1 MTAPFAWIRPEPHG
15 IHVVPADCWIDPSRP
30 VENALVTHGHAD
42 HARGG
47 HGRTVATP
55 ETLAIMELRYQTRDG
70 AMPVSYGET
79 IRLPGEVDV
88 TYLPAGHVL
97 GRCGHAPQLEQPT
110 AFRELLATFLG
121 GG

>member
-1 MTAPFAWIRPEPHG
+1 MTAPFAWIRPEPYG

-88 TYLPAGHVL
+88 TYLPACSSTICAEPSTWPA
-97 GRCGHAPQLEQPT
+97 GR
-110 AFRELLATFLG
+110 
-121 GG
+121 